1 MKNFNIYEDND
12 KLFVMKNDDINN
24 FHIELN
30 YYDFENIFDYI
41 IKKKY
46 IIKIISLL
54 FLCIFSFNLIYN
66 DFIDFKNNKNS
77 EDEEIYINYR
87 NDLSL
92 KHKYVKKFNS
102 FINLCLKSKL
112 ENNIKYPLVKN
123 PLISVIIPIYNG
135 GQYLYYSL
143 RSVQNQKM
151 KNLEIILIDDKSND
165 NTLNI
170 IKTYMEEDERIRLIK
185 NNQNRKILYSKS
197 IGALNS
203 KGKYII
209 ELDQDDMFI
218 RNDCFDILFS
228 EAEKNNLDLVHIRDF
243 SKTSFKFDY
252 ITKVNLVNQHLIY
265 PQKTNFKQQPSLKDK
280 IYIENNIYLLW
291 GLLIRSDIY
300 KKAIYHLWPII
311 MNYQLTFHE
320 DYAVS
325 FMLIILA
332 KRYKYLNKFGLLH
345 VVHLKQTSNNYK
357 DDKKYYLSVLFVSNI
372 IYEYHIKDNPKDI
385 GILKNYIL
393 LFIDCFRYGK
403 KFFPYLFQ
411 YIYNII
417 LNNEYLSNYIKTDLL
432 NLIENN
438 LDNLEFN
445 SFFDSP
451 VINTNNYNDISFIQ
465 KKNFINE
472 FWDNIYHISIIIY
485 CTELKF
491 LSKTIESILEQIYIK
506 IEIIII
512 YDNIEIEDSFYIQ
525 NYIKKFNFIKLITNK
540 YNRGIIYSI
549 SLGVLKSI
557 GKHILF
563 LQPGYILFKENSLYE
578 IYLNIIKNK
587 SDILEFNI
595 YINNSPINSQKLIL
609 YKCLHIQS
617 NINLNSIKYNKLY
630 KGIDQEKELLFNK
643 LINADLFKNVI
654 NENQFIKY
662 NISIYNYYDN
672 ILIFSLMNKNIK
684 FEHVD
689 IPGVIKNNKDILEL
703 NLIKIMNDKAQKI
716 KDSIFYI
723 DYLFKNT
730 NDSYKGKKYA
740 LDEYLNILSLIFNK
754 FNNISHDSMELF
766 NKFNNSNLINNID
779 KTNLNFYYNS
789 LIN

>member
-1 MKNFNIYEDND
+1 MKNINFYEEDN
-12 KLFVMKNDDINN
+12 KLFVVKNDNINN
-24 FHIELN
+24 FQIDFN
-30 YYDFENIFDYI
+30 YYDFKYIFYYI
-41 IKKKY
+41 TKRKY
-46 IIKIISLL
+46 IIKRISLL
-54 FLCIFSFNLIYN
+54 LLCIFSFNLIFN
-66 DFIDFKNNKNS
+66 DYTNFKNNKNI
-77 EDEEIYINYR
+77 EDEEIYINYK
-87 NDLSL
+87 NELNL

-102 FINLCLKSKL
+102 YINLCLKSKL
-112 ENNIKYPLVKN
+112 ENNIKYPLLKN

-135 GQYLYYSL
+135 GKYLYYSL

-151 KNLEIILIDDKSND
+151 KNLEIILIDDNSSD

-170 IKTYMEEDERIRLIK
+170 IKKYMEEDERVRLIK

-218 RNDCFDILFS
+218 RNDCFDILYS

-252 ITKVNLVNQHLIY
+252 ITKVNLFNQHLIY
-265 PQKTNFKQQPSLKDK
+265 PQKTNFKQQPTLKDK

-291 GLLIRSDIY
+291 GLLIKSDIY

-320 DYAVS
+320 DYAIS
-325 FMLIILA
+325 FMFIILA

-345 VVHLKQTSNNYK
+345 LIHSKQTSNNYQ
-357 DDKKYYLSVLFVSNI
+357 DNEKYYLSVLFVSNI
-372 IYEYHIKDNPKDI
+372 IYEYHIKNNPKDI
-385 GILKNYIL
+385 DILKNYIL

-411 YIYNII
+411 YIFNFI

-438 LDNLEFN
+438 LDNLELN
-445 SFFDSP
+445 SFYDNHF
-451 VINTNNYNDISFIQ
+451 INTNIFNDISIFQI
-465 KKNFINE
+465 KSLINE
-472 FWDNIYHISIIIY
+472 FSFNIYHISIIIY

-491 LSKTIESILEQIYIK
+491 LSKTIKSLLEQIYIK

-512 YDNIEIEDSFYIQ
+512 YDNFELEDSFHIK
-525 NYIKKFNFIKLITNK
+525 NYIKKYNFIKLITNK
-540 YNRGIIYSI
+540 KIKGIIYSI

-557 GKHILF
+557 GKYILY

-587 SDILEFNI
+587 SDILEFNLYKNI
-595 YINNSPINSQKLIL
+595 SPTNSQKLIL
-609 YKCLHIQS
+609 YKCQHIKS
-617 NINLNSIKYNKLY
+617 DINLNSIKFNKFY

-654 NENQFIKY
+654 NENKFIQY
-662 NISIYNYYDN
+662 NNSIYNYYDN
-672 ILIFSLMNKNIK
+672 ILIFSLTNKNIK
-684 FEHVD
+684 FEYVD
-689 IPGVIKNNKDILEL
+689 IPGIIQNNKDIKEL
-703 NLIKIMNDKAQKI
+703 NLIKFMNNKEQRI
-716 KDSIFYI
+716 KDGIFYI

-740 LDEYLNILSLIFNK
+740 LDEYLNILSLIYNK
-754 FNNISHDSMELF
+754 FNNISLDSKELF
-766 NKFNNSNLINNID
+766 NKFNNSNLINNLD
-779 KTNLNFYYNS
+779 KNNLNFYYNS